1 MRRVL
6 TTIAAIAA
14 LVLVA
19 RVVGL
24 PGKTV
29 ADTQM
34 TQSPTQNAMSI
45 YDMHVGNSGMRSLRP
60 DQIPAP

>member
-6 TTIAAIAA
+6 TTLAAVAA

-19 RVVGL
+19 KVVGL

-29 ADTQM
+29 AETQM

-45 YDMHVGNSGMRSLRP
+45 YDMHVGQSGMRNVRP